1 MSNLQIISA
10 EEVTILVSLRDGEVK
25 LGERVHTLDP
35 AEWVE
40 SLKAC
45 PARFVLLGIPEDIG
59 VRANY
64 GIGGTHTAWSDALK
78 AILNLQ
84 NTDSLSG
91 DSLAIL
97 GSFNFS
103 DWMKKADHMDIPSL
117 RDTVSRI
124 DEEVFHVVREII
136 AAGKVPIVIGGG
148 HNNCYP
154 LLKAASTALGFPVNC
169 INLDP
174 HSDFRAME
182 GRHSGN
188 GFRYAKMEG
197 YLRKYAIIGLHRNYN
212 SQTVV
217 EVLQADPDVQYSFYE
232 EMFLH
237 EKDRFYSTIEEAIR
251 FTSGT
256 PTGIELDLDAIAGV
270 LASAATPSGVSSLQ
284 ARQYVTWCAQLSTP
298 AYLHLPEGIISRN
311 DGRADPSTGK
321 LLAYLVSDFM
331 RG

>member
-1 MSNLQIISA
+1 MSNLQVISA
-10 EEVTILVSLRDGEVK
+10 EEVNSLITVRDGEVK
-25 LGERVHTLDP
+25 LGERVHTPEVAD
-35 AEWVE
+35 WVE

-64 GIGGTHTAWSDALK
+64 GVGGTHTAWSEALK

-97 GSFNFS
+97 GCFNFS
-103 DWMKKADHMDIPSL
+103 DWMKKADHMDIPGL
-117 RDTVSRI
+117 RDTVGRI
-124 DEEVFHVVREII
+124 DEEVFQVVREII
-136 AAGKVPIVIGGG
+136 AAGKVPIVVGGG

-154 LLKAASTALGFPVNC
+154 LLKAASVAHGVPVNC

-174 HSDFRAME
+174 HSDFRAIE

-212 SQTVV
+212 SQTVL
-217 EVLQADPDVQYSFYE
+217 EVLQADEDVQYSFYE
-232 EMFLH
+232 DMFLH
-237 EKDRFYSTIEEAIR
+237 EPDRFHSTIEQAIR

-270 LASAATPSGVSSLQ
+270 LASAATPSGITVLQ
-284 ARQYVTWCAQLSTP
+284 ARQYITWCAQLSTP
-298 AYLHLPEGIISRN
+298 AYLHLPEGITNRN
-311 DGRADPSTGK
+311 DGSMDPSTGK